1 MRQSRLRLL
10 DPLSFRILFIM
21 QKTEGQNPVS
31 TFENTFGEY
40 IFDILPAFS
49 SALRMHPLAKL
60 LQIRYYR

>member
-1 MRQSRLRLL
+1 
-10 DPLSFRILFIM
+10 M